1 MSSWRDILRGGNDGP
16 DAVPLSPSAGRR
28 RKGPGPKASKPAPAA
43 KPTKSKS
50 SAAHTLAQGEGRSRF
65 AWLSWLSGSA
75 GGAGGADNANTYTTS
90 PVLASKTPASRATT
104 IMWVLGVAAAVM
116 AGRALYVQWY
126 NQDFYLQEG
135 DKRYTQVI
143 RTPGERGQIFDRN
156 GQLLATSVSAPSIFA
171 VPKELNA
178 TDAQRGQLARLL
190 GMTLA
195 QLDRRLLES
204 RNFVWL
210 QRQASPETW
219 EQVKALGI
227 KGLNTVSESR
237 RSYPEGEVMS
247 QVLGVTND
255 VGEGVGGIELALNS
269 QLVGE
274 PGRRVAVRNRLG
286 EPIEIREEIQPEHGK
301 DVYLSLDSKI
311 QFTAFQA
318 IRDTVTRFKAAAG
331 SVVVVDAQTGEIL
344 ALANYP
350 TFDPENRRKIVPALM
365 RNRAVTDTFEPGSTV
380 KPFIAAWAMQ
390 TGRVRPNTVLPTAA
404 GRVVVSGVTLK
415 DDHAF
420 GNLTVAQTIQKSSN
434 VGAVSMAMRFS
445 RQEMW
450 NLYHTVGFGTR
461 PSLDFPGLSPGR
473 LRPANTW
480 RPVEQATMAYGYGL
494 STSLLQL
501 AHAYTV
507 FTHDGRLL
515 PLSLMRRSKANLPEG
530 EPVVSAKVASDVRRM
545 LQMTAA
551 KGGTAPLA
559 QTAGYSV
566 GGKTG
571 TAHKQEGRG
580 YAANKY
586 RAWFVGLSPV
596 DKPRLIVAVMVDEPR
611 GIYYGGLVA
620 APVFSRVVERSLGL
634 MGVVPDQNIKP
645 GIITAKDMAPESVQ

>member
-1 MSSWRDILRGGNDGP
+1 MSSWRDILRGGSEAP
-16 DAVPLSPSAGRR
+16 DAVPLGAATGRR
-28 RKGPGPKASKPAPAA
+28 RKGPAPVKARAEKPSADKPAKAA
-43 KPTKSKS
+43 RAA
-50 SAAHTLAQGEGRSRF
+50 SANREASPGRLSAVMTWLNGRSD
-65 AWLSWLSGSA
+65 AA
-75 GGAGGADNANTYTTS
+75 DEGGMAHATS
-90 PVLASKTPASRATT
+90 PVLASKTPASRATA
-104 IMWVLGVAAAVM
+104 IVVLLGVAAVVM
-116 AGRALYVQWY
+116 AGRAMWVQWY

-143 RTPGERGQIFDRN
+143 RTPGERGQIFDRT
-156 GQLLATSVSAPSIFA
+156 GQLLATSVPAPSIFA
-171 VPKELNA
+171 VPKEL
-178 TDAQRGQLARLL
+178 DASDTQRGQLARLL
-190 GMTLA
+190 GMTPA
-195 QLDRRLLES
+195 QLDRRLLEN

-210 QRQASPETW
+210 QRQADPQTW
-219 EQVKALGI
+219 DKIRALGL
-227 KGLNTVSESR
+227 KGLNTVTESR
-237 RSYPEGEVMS
+237 RGYPEGEVMS
-247 QVLGVTND
+247 QVLGMTND
-255 VGEGVGGIELALNS
+255 VGEGIAGIELSMNR

-286 EPIEIREEIQPEHGK
+286 EPIEIREEIPPTHGK

-318 IRDTVTRFKAAAG
+318 IRDEVTRRKAAAG
-331 SVVVVDAQTGEIL
+331 SVVVLDAQTGEIL

-350 TFDPENRRKIVPALM
+350 TFDPENRRKVVPALM

-390 TGRVRPNTVLPTAA
+390 TGRVRPNTVLPTAS
-404 GRVVVSGVTLK
+404 GRIVVSGVTLH

-434 VGAVSMAMRFS
+434 VGAVTMAMRFS

-461 PSLDFPGLSPGR
+461 PDLNFPGLSPGR

-494 STSLLQL
+494 SASLLQL

-507 FTHDGRLL
+507 FTHDGRLM
-515 PLSLMRRSKANLPEG
+515 PLSILRRDPKDIPAG
-530 EPVVSAKVASDVRRM
+530 EPVVSAKVAAEIRHM
-545 LQMTAA
+545 LQMTAG

-559 QTAGYSV
+559 QTSGYSV

-580 YAANKY
+580 YASNKY

-596 DKPRLIVAVMVDEPR
+596 EKPRIIVGVMVDEPR
-611 GIYYGGLVA
+611 GVYYGGLVA

-634 MGVVPDQNIKP
+634 LGVVPDRSIQP